1 MQLHACLLL
10 FIVTTDKAL
19 ASLYHHCGGNVSLDQ
34 KPAGHINLT
43 LPGLFTNS
51 SSLDPMILQSD
62 KTSQVLVC
70 TWVIDIPLGG
80 KVLLKLVWL
89 ENGSSISVRC
99 VWKEEDRAL
108 ASGGKALLSGCDKNK
123 AALTWTGAGRSLN
136 AVQLAYYV
144 QEDERNSSED
154 HSTQHP
160 GRDPTQW
167 FPTGT
172 SFTNS
177 PPVDQEVARGMK
189 EGRDHTYDGLERGFA
204 PLSVSSASSLDQ
216 GLLNPTS
223 PQQGLPVAGRSDRET
238 LPLPE
243 EKPNNGAETSGAAH
257 LTDGPMAARNTT
269 RPYFQHGLSAGLNTS
284 TPSNPTEKN
293 LQTLM
298 ALTDE
303 TASSSALMLG
313 KAIQDTSIQTSK
325 NTGKDVATQMDQR
338 VSSASVPLRT
348 SAPAELSSSRTGHT
362 GITAHGV
369 GVSGTSGDERP
380 HSWRSQ
386 RSTDRHNSHL
396 TFAVTSDPLKSS
408 SKTLRDD
415 FSAQTHTEPTASSS
429 SSEVYSGTHSFNTHF
444 TELNNVVSTVEA
456 DPVHPNISQINSFV
470 SVAAAQTVT
479 SELPDKFE
487 QTEMTL
493 PSSSR
498 SLTDSPQSTE
508 SPTHSVY
515 TSSSFTQT
523 DKETQTAVESARRN
537 ITDAHPTR
545 NTIPSP
551 PGITKAYSWT
561 SGFTDSSSTPRAAL
575 TVGGVT
581 QNSAITGTTD
591 YGHGDGEVQVEKYD
605 KFWQWSPSST
615 TTHTPTSGL
624 PQQPPQRTTTH
635 PSQEP
640 SSALTS
646 TPARS
651 STNSPKFYIV
661 PDQPAAIRVE
671 SVELLLQ
678 IVVEE
683 PMLASNVNLEN
694 DTTAWMKPYLQKAP
708 GFSRLLGVWSSGRA
722 VQSLLEFKTSRALE
736 WLSMTEP
743 TSLLE
748 RTGLAQAVRN
758 KKTFRTSR
766 ITNITIGG
774 LQGDICDWLLQCSA
788 GYKCVSQPGT
798 ANYSCSSVC
807 HFDYCHHH
815 GICTHHP
822 HQLPV
827 CRCLAGDD
835 FWFMGER
842 CDVRMTRARLIG
854 ACLAILLIIV
864 TVIIILAFVAVRRY
878 RAILIQAKVD
888 QTRSSYRRFNHFD
901 ELSGRFWLRS
911 WAGSADSLDNPA
923 FTRSDEL
930 LHLRALDRPCCY
942 HDDTLSLAST
952 CPSHG
957 TRINTIYPHS
967 SQYGWRGSEM
977 SMGDGVLDSGKASD
991 LSVCSWPVE
1000 PIHWTPF
1007 PLLQQLAS
1015 HRTPTVRV
1023 SRPRSYCEGMELVD
1037 MGKSWTA

>member
-1 MQLHACLLL
+1 MCCSNCAVSWESQSERSYLPLWCYTEQCYVVVVSTL
-10 FIVTTDKAL
+10 
-19 ASLYHHCGGNVSLDQ
+19 SL
-34 KPAGHINLT
+34 LT
-43 LPGLFTNS
+43 LSLSVIVFVPGL
-51 SSLDPMILQSD
+51 P
-62 KTSQVLVC
+62 
-70 TWVIDIPLGG
+70 
-80 KVLLKLVWL
+80 
-89 ENGSSISVRC
+89 
-99 VWKEEDRAL
+99 
-108 ASGGKALLSGCDKNK
+108 
-123 AALTWTGAGRSLN
+123 
-136 AVQLAYYV
+136 V

-160 GRDPTQW
+160 GRDPTKTPW

-177 PPVDQEVARGMK
+177 PPVDQEVTRGMK

-216 GLLNPTS
+216 VLLNPTS

-269 RPYFQHGLSAGLNTS
+269 RPYFQHGLSAGPNTS
-284 TPSNPTEKN
+284 TPSNPTEKS
-293 LQTLM
+293 LQTRM

-313 KAIQDTSIQTSK
+313 KAIQDTSK

-338 VSSASVPLRT
+338 VSSTSVALRT

-362 GITAHGV
+362 GITAHDV
-369 GVSGTSGDERP
+369 GVSGTSGDEQP

-386 RSTDRHNSHL
+386 RSTDRHNSEP

-408 SKTLRDD
+408 IKTLQND

-470 SVAAAQTVT
+470 SVAATQTVT

-508 SPTHSVY
+508 SPTHSAY

-537 ITDAHPTR
+537 IIDAHPTR

-581 QNSAITGTTD
+581 QNSAITGTTGVTYTLHPAHTLLRD
-591 YGHGDGEVQVEKYD
+591 DSPTDSTAVAVSSSTTSTESSTALYTLHTHSTFPDSSHPTLTSSVSQSTGHTVSKATPSPPRMSPPTHNYPPPPTSTNMSPTRNQS
-605 KFWQWSPSST
+605 QPLIITTTTHTPPSST
-615 TTHTPTSGL
+615 TTRTPTSGL
-624 PQQPPQRTTTH
+624 PQQPPQRTTMH

-661 PDQPAAIRVE
+661 PDQPAAIRGT
-671 SVELLLQ
+671 SQTPLKCF
-678 IVVEE
+678 
-683 PMLASNVNLEN
+683 
-694 DTTAWMKPYLQKAP
+694 T
-708 GFSRLLGVWSSGRA
+708 
-722 VQSLLEFKTSRALE
+722 FK
-736 WLSMTEP
+736 
-743 TSLLE
+743 
-748 RTGLAQAVRN
+748 
-758 KKTFRTSR
+758 
-766 ITNITIGG
+766 
-774 LQGDICDWLLQCSA
+774 
-788 GYKCVSQPGT
+788 
-798 ANYSCSSVC
+798 
-807 HFDYCHHH
+807 
-815 GICTHHP
+815 
-822 HQLPV
+822 
-827 CRCLAGDD
+827 
-835 FWFMGER
+835 
-842 CDVRMTRARLIG
+842 
-854 ACLAILLIIV
+854 
-864 TVIIILAFVAVRRY
+864 
-878 RAILIQAKVD
+878 
-888 QTRSSYRRFNHFD
+888 
-901 ELSGRFWLRS
+901 
-911 WAGSADSLDNPA
+911 
-923 FTRSDEL
+923 
-930 LHLRALDRPCCY
+930 
-942 HDDTLSLAST
+942 
-952 CPSHG
+952 
-957 TRINTIYPHS
+957 
-967 SQYGWRGSEM
+967 
-977 SMGDGVLDSGKASD
+977 
-991 LSVCSWPVE
+991 
-1000 PIHWTPF
+1000 
-1007 PLLQQLAS
+1007 
-1015 HRTPTVRV
+1015 
-1023 SRPRSYCEGMELVD
+1023 
-1037 MGKSWTA
+1037 